1 MDLTDLLQMGA
12 KIFIESNRSGDA
24 GSGLDLQNLASA
36 FTGLT
41 QGGGSNGIDFSEL
54 LSTMTSG
61 GLGDVVSSWLGD
73 GDNAA
78 VSPSQLTDTLG
89 ADTISQ
95 FASKLGL
102 SNDEAAGG
110 LSDALPAMMD
120 KASSGGSLLD
130 SIGGVSGALNLAS
143 KLFGK

>member
-24 GSGLDLQNLASA
+24 GSGLDLQNLVSA

-41 QGGGSNGIDFSEL
+41 QGGGSNGIDFGEL
-54 LSTMTSG
+54 MSAMNSG
-61 GLGDVVSSWLGD
+61 GLGDIVSSWLGD
-73 GDNAA
+73 GDNAP
-78 VSPSQLTDTLG
+78 VSPSQVTNSLG